1 MITET
6 SLKHFLKRNNI
17 TRPPRNRDGDD
28 DDNSWVSTS
37 FQEGGTNYNEQVG
50 LVNANAQANLNV
62 TIFDSGAAAGA
73 GTAAGTAIAGT
84 GAATGVAAA
93 IPVVGIVIAAVSAT
107 IGVVQMF
114 ETRNRQLAFQ
124 RATDSLRVELREL
137 EEQTELINLEAQL
150 TYNALKLR
158 IELRERALRQNQILL
173 VGGIGV
179 MVLAGFVFVYK
190 LRTR

>member
-17 TRPPRNRDGDD
+17 TRPPRSRDGDD

-50 LVNANAQANLNV
+50 IVNANAQANLNV
-62 TIFDSGAAAGA
+62 TIFASGAAAGA
-73 GTAAGTAIAGT
+73 GTAAGAG
-84 GAATGVAAA
+84 GAALAGAKVAAW
-93 IPVVGIVIAAVSAT
+93 IPVAGVVIAAVSAT